1 MTPKI
6 AKQITQEV
14 LKEIQSE
21 QKIIFVPREVSLE
34 SEPMSQPTQSQSIQ
48 NLLGLHHYEALEFAK
63 TIPNDSI
70 DLIITDPPYDFSDS
84 NTRGGKLVTKKP
96 YWKNITSKA
105 KNLTFG
111 FDFALLDEF
120 ERIQKSRNL
129 YIFCNARLLQRLLS
143 YYQNLGVYHIDVLI
157 YHKTNPLPAFK
168 YHYLQDL
175 EYILFVCDDKSSM
188 NNTFETSSKLYSDKI
203 LSKAER
209 YTTHPTEKP
218 LKLIENLI
226 LNSSKQG
233 QIIYDPF
240 SGGGTTAHAC
250 KSLNRR
256 FIGTEID
263 WDFIKQSEQRLA
275 NKVSASLFV

>member
-1 MTPKI
+1 APPHY
-6 AKQITQEV
+6 QG
-14 LKEIQSE
+14 
-21 QKIIFVPREVSLE
+21 
-34 SEPMSQPTQSQSIQ
+34 EPMSQPIQSQPIQ
-48 NLLGLHHYEALEFAK
+48 NLLGLHHREALEFAK

-70 DLIITDPPYDFSDS
+70 DLIITDPPYDFAQAHS
-84 NTRGGKLVTKKP
+84 GGGFVTKQP
-96 YWKNITSKA
+96 YWKNIASKA
-105 KNLTFG
+105 KNFAFG

-129 YIFCNARLLQRLLS
+129 YIFCNARLLQKLLN
-143 YYQNLGVYHIDVLI
+143 YYHNLGVYHIDVLI

-175 EYILFVCDDKSSM
+175 EYILFICDDKKSM

-226 LNSSKQG
+226 LNSSNKG
-233 QIIYDPF
+233 QIVYDPF
-240 SGGGTTAHAC
+240 SGSGTTAHAC
-250 KSLNRR
+250 KSLNRE

-263 WDFIKQSEQRLA
+263 EDFIKQSKDRLA
-275 NKVSASLFV
+275 HKVIGNLFA